1 MITIVTNLLNL
12 IVDNMK
18 HFRIVLI
25 FLLFFLCSCADSSK
39 KTEQSYTVTYEVLY
53 PNNTRQFTVQT
64 KKGKAK
70 VRKWHTGFFNGGPMV
85 YSLVDECPR
94 ELAYEEFPIV
104 IINQK
109 IICQDQ

>member
-1 MITIVTNLLNL
+1 
-12 IVDNMK
+12 MK
-18 HFRIVLI
+18 HFRIILA
-25 FLLFFLCSCADSSK
+25 FLLILFCSCADPSK

-53 PNNTRQFTVQT
+53 PNNTRQFTIQT

-70 VRKWHTGFFNGGPMV
+70 VRKWHTGFFGGGSMV
-85 YSLVDECPR
+85 YSLVDERPR
-94 ELAYEEFPIV
+94 ELAYEEYPIV